1 MVMYA
6 LNLPGKFSNVQ
17 GPAESAQGHNLKNGE
32 DPLREPAID
41 HVSPQQFSSSH
52 KDDSELFAN
61 LLVETMAGMIRTLYE
76 YGARKVMLTGV
87 GMIECTSHVLARL
100 LVIDQRCCSIGKN
113 HGFLTCVPHLTPCK
127 NRDWYVIQDAYHRTE
142 AAYLLLVKKFGNKA
156 RSYTYPYDYPPASR
170 AINETPVSKI
180 SRSFNKEFTNYV

>member
-1 MVMYA
+1 MDTLAKANFPPFGIDYPDSPTGSFT
-6 LNLPGKFSNVQ
+6 NGKNVADLI
-17 GPAESAQGHNLKNGE
+17 G
-32 DPLREPAID
+32 
-41 HVSPQQFSSSH
+41 
-52 KDDSELFAN
+52 
-61 LLVETMAGMIRTLYE
+61 
-76 YGARKVMLTGV
+76 
-87 GMIECTSHVLARL
+87 L